1 MTCPKC
7 HSDEWKLASIVHAG
21 GLSTISTSTVG
32 VGGGASAD
40 IFGGG
45 VGLGAGV
52 GSTTGTQQTAL
63 SKLAAPPEKEMRP
76 ATAFICLGGIILLG
90 GVLLIRSTFVSE
102 HPIFFFVFPLLIMVI
117 GILRILF
124 TPGVARD
131 LKEKHKGVLLDYAR
145 KRMCL
150 RCGTIYLP
158 SDQAGGP
165 EFSGFVATESKPH
178 VSTIRKCP
186 FCAEHILSDAILC
199 KHCHSKVDPAPI
211 EAARESSKFASH
223 TKEPSQLSLE
233 NTERTAAELA
243 LKRLKSELAEIDLK
257 LANPW
262 SSLNA
267 KLDNAPAGTK
277 LARFFFSVSTSLAL
291 TMVVFLIIVVSSSR
305 ADEGRSTVVILF
317 FIGFVIIAGLA
328 APKSRLGELTNM
340 KAQKAQYVSQREE
353 IMRRIEIN
361 RTLLNE

>member
-90 GVLLIRSTFVSE
+90 GVLLIRSTIVSE
-102 HPIFFFVFPLLIMVI
+102 HPIFFFVFPLLIIVI

-131 LKEKHKGVLLDYAR
+131 LKEKRNGALLEYAR

-150 RCGTIYLP
+150 RCGTIYLH

-165 EFSGFVATESKPH
+165 EFAGFVATESKPH

-186 FCAEHILSDAILC
+186 FCAETILSDAILC

-211 EAARESSKFASH
+211 EAAREASKFASQ

-233 NTERTAAELA
+233 NTDRTAAELA
-243 LKRLKSELAEIDLK
+243 LKRLKSELAAIDLK
-257 LANPW
+257 LANPLSIW
-262 SSLNA
+262 KV
-267 KLDNAPAGTK
+267 KLDTAPAGTK
-277 LARFFFSVSTSLAL
+277 LARFFFFATSFLAL
-291 TMVVFLIIVVSSSR
+291 LMVVFLIIIVTSSR
-305 ADEGRSTVVILF
+305 ADEGRSAEAIQF
-317 FIGFVIIAGLA
+317 FIGFVIIAGIS

-340 KAQKAQYVSQREE
+340 EALKAPYVSQREE
-353 IMRRIEIN
+353 ILRRVEMN
-361 RTLLNE
+361 RTLLNK